1 MIQEFW
7 TFVTDVVLAL
17 VSWSFAWRLAPRSRS
32 AASATTMRLWV
43 IVFIAIGLAAIQGAL
58 YHGFK
63 DSLPPSLYFGFRVG
77 TLWSLSLTA
86 YALGLALLSF
96 GVPRRHALYKTIQGL
111 LLLKAIVFLVLAVLR
126 TEFVLG
132 IMDYGSSFIL
142 AFVVH
147 LGKIRHPASR
157 WILSG
162 VAVSIVAA
170 IIQQAKMSPSPE
182 FNSNDLYHVVQL
194 IGLYLF
200 YKGACRVSDAA

>member
-1 MIQEFW
+1 MKLWIVV
-7 TFVTDVVLAL
+7 FV
-17 VSWSFAWRLAPRSRS
+17 
-32 AASATTMRLWV
+32 
-43 IVFIAIGLAAIQGAL
+43 AIGLAAIQGAL

-63 DSLPPSLYFGFRVG
+63 DSLPPSLYFAFRVG

-96 GVPRRHALYKTIQGL
+96 GVPRRHTLYKVIQVL
-111 LLLKAIVFLVLAVLR
+111 LLLKGLVFMVLAVTR
-126 TEFVLG
+126 TEFRLG

-142 AFVVH
+142 AFAVH

-162 VAVSIVAA
+162 VAVSIAAA
-170 IIQQAKMSPSPE
+170 IIQQAKISPSPE

-194 IGLYLF
+194 VGLYLF
-200 YKGACRVSDAA
+200 YRGVCRVSDAT